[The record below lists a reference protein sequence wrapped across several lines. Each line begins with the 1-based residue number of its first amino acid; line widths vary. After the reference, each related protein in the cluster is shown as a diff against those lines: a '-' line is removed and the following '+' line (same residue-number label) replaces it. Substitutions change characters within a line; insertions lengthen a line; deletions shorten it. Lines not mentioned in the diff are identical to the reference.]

1 MARLS
6 IIFILIALLTACS
19 SDKTENST
27 GTTEPAQQTT
37 SEGQSAT
44 PSLERAALTE
54 HEMKIQYPQ
63 VTNLGDAKREKTI
76 NSLIKNEARKAISYY
91 AANETTMDIDYTVK
105 QMNDKVLSIQYTG
118 YANSKGAAH
127 PNNIYFTTNV
137 DLTTGMKMLLKDNVK
152 LDDSFVKLLHQAKY
166 VPFDPSL
173 DLSKE
178 AANELTNWSDAEL
191 LTYMKQADDIGIGNV
206 LNVFSYW
213 TDDALGISISVPRA
227 LGDHVE
233 FEISKADLAGKFIGA
248 AAQ

>member
-6 IIFILIALLTACS
+6 IILILIAFLTACGS
-19 SDKTENST
+19 NSTDNST

-37 SEGQSAT
+37 GEGQSAN
-44 PSLERAALTE
+44 PRLERATLTE

-63 VTNLGDAKREKTI
+63 ITNLGDAKLEKTI

-91 AANETTMDIDYTVK
+91 AANETTMDVDYTVK
-105 QMNDKVLSIQYTG
+105 RMNDKMLSIQYAG

-127 PNNIYFTTNV
+127 PNNLYFTTNV

-152 LDDSFVKLLHQAKY
+152 LDDSFVQLLHKAKY
-166 VPFDPSL
+166 VPCDPSL

-191 LTYMKQADDIGIGNV
+191 LTYMKQADDIGIGNI

-213 TDDALGISISVPRA
+213 TDDALGISVSVPHA

-233 FEISKADLAGKFIGA
+233 FEISKADLADKFIGA
-248 AAQ
+248 AQ